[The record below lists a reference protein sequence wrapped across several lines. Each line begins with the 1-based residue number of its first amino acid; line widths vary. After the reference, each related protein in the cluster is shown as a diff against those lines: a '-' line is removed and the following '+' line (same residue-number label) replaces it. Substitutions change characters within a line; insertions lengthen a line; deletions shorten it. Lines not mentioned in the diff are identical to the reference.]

1 MQQDVRT
8 GQYGIVRPRRSS
20 GGEFRQGGVDGGGPV
35 RAGRSTRQQPV
46 WERTRHMATTPRF
59 MHTTAL
65 AFGIAGALAF
75 AGQAHAAGF
84 QLKENS
90 VKSMGSAFAG
100 TAAKTGD
107 SSVVTNNP
115 AVMTQFAGT
124 TVQADLTVIDLNYEF
139 QGSGRDALGRPLT
152 GSNGGNAGD
161 VTPVPALSVVHK
173 LDNGVAL
180 GAMISAPFGL
190 KTEYDAD
197 WVGRYAAQTSD
208 VKVIDLTLSG
218 AIDLSDRF
226 SVGLG
231 VIASRADVTLSRAVD
246 FGALLAQA
254 RVPGF
259 LPQSA
264 DGLAEIQGKDNGFGW
279 IVGAHFRPTDTVSVG
294 VSYRSEIDYEL
305 HGTADWTVP
314 GNVAA
319 VLGQAQPGLFLD
331 GPGGADLTT
340 PSILNVG
347 ATWQVND
354 ALMLSATYAQTG
366 WESLREVRIEFDN
379 PDADSVEPFE
389 WRDTYF
395 AALGAE
401 YKLNES
407 WKLRGGVAYDETP
420 TNLEH
425 RTPRLPDANRIFY
438 SLGATWTM
446 NDAFDVNFGYTR
458 IEPRDPKIDTTS
470 GGSRVTGGYDG
481 NANLFGVSAQYRF

>member
-1 MQQDVRT
+1 
-8 GQYGIVRPRRSS
+8 
-20 GGEFRQGGVDGGGPV
+20 
-35 RAGRSTRQQPV
+35 
-46 WERTRHMATTPRF
+46 MATTPRF